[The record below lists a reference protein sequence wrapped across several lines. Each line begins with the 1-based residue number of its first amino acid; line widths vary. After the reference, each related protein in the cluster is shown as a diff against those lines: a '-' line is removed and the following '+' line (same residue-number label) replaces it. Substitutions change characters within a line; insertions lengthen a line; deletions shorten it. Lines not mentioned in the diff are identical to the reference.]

1 MSFGLRVFHFLSLL
15 MVAMVSDGNKVTNN
29 SSSEN
34 QEYITF
40 RCNASQKWKN
50 LVLHGKKI
58 QGACIK
64 NDYYAIDA
72 PGDKKNTKVLIY
84 AQDIKVV
91 NVDELK
97 KTMTIDLTA
106 SAVWQDDRIMV
117 NYHENRSYIDLN
129 PLSKDSMPE
138 LWTPY
143 VYVSIDNMKIR
154 RYIFDPITMQIGFI
168 HGKFVN
174 DFPAISKIFPANSSL
189 IWSNIAWSLTVSCSY
204 DFSSFPFDKN
214 ICPFRM
220 MFWNMDIIWQLEN
233 TTVWQLHN
241 NSEPFNGPVQQHSDG
256 FGIKMTLVPPD
267 KISATDNHYQTSI
280 GFDIAIKR
288 LKSKYIFQYYLPCCA
303 IVATASFSFLIPFSA
318 IPGRVALLVTQFL
331 TLTSI
336 FINVLV
342 RMETFLHLGTIMEVF
357 LISKFKNTVK

>member
-1 MSFGLRVFHFLSLL
+1 MSFRLRACHFISVL
-15 MVAMVSDGNKVTNN
+15 MVAMASGENNN
-29 SSSEN
+29 SSVGN
-34 QEYITF
+34 QADIPF

-50 LVLHGKKI
+50 MVLHGKKI
-58 QGACIK
+58 QDACIK

-72 PGDKKNTKVLIY
+72 PGDKKNTKVFIY

-106 SAVWQDDRIMV
+106 SAMWQDDRIMV

-154 RYIFDPITMQIGFI
+154 RYILDPITMQIGFVHI
-168 HGKFVN
+168 KFME
-174 DFPAISKIFPANSSL
+174 DFAGISNIFPTNSSL
-189 IWSNIAWSLTVSCSY
+189 IWSDIAWSLTVSCSY

-220 MFWNMDIIWQLEN
+220 MFWDMDIIWQLETN
-233 TTVWQLHN
+233 SMWQLN
-241 NSEPFNGPVQQHSDG
+241 KNSEPFNEPVEQHSDG
-256 FGIKMTLVPPD
+256 FGIQMTLVPPQ
-267 KISATDNHYQTSI
+267 KTSGTDNHYQTSI
-280 GFDIAIKR
+280 GLDIAIKR
-288 LKSKYIFQYYLPCCA
+288 LASKYIFQYYLPCCA

-342 RMETFLHLGTIMEVF
+342 RIKTFLRIGTIMEAF
-357 LISKFKNTVK
+357 LTKLTKIH